1 MGKSGSI
8 YFEYF
13 YVVNK
18 MSKTL
23 VLLAG
28 NGVKEYGLVFA
39 HLILNHSKLTIVI
52 CDKHYVNVCVL
63 MKFSQKTSVFTLIII
78 SSP

>member
-28 NGVKEYGLVFA
+28 NGVKEYGLVFV
-39 HLILNHSKLTIVI
+39 HLILNHSKHTIVI
-52 CDKHYVNVCVL
+52 CDKDPIGNEYI
-63 MKFSQKTSVFTLIII
+63 FSSGSVSGRDVF
-78 SSP
+78 